1 MTPYELYKKAN
12 EEMTRRYESG
22 IHCMEDAHDMQSVRF
37 FRDFS
42 QGEIDGIADF
52 SLSMYMAV
60 IYNFDNVDEA
70 GEDRTYENYAIKIR
84 TRARNL
90 KDLLSDFATRFLVKK
105 F

>member
-1 MTPYELYKKAN
+1 MTPDELFKKAN
-12 EEMTRRYESG
+12 TEMTRRYESG
-22 IHCMEDAHDMQSVRF
+22 IRCMEDAKNMQSVKF

-52 SLSMYMAV
+52 SLSMYMTI
-60 IYNFDNVDEA
+60 IYNFNNEEEA
-70 GEDRTYENYAIKIR
+70 GEDRTYNNYAIKIR

-90 KDLLSDFATRFLVKK
+90 KDLLSEYATRFLVKK